1 MSEEAL
7 QEQRDF
13 EAACRASMLQ
23 DQDADY
29 RDAQAA
35 DRERGIQREL
45 DKVRS
50 AEAEAARAEEEQ
62 AREEAEELE
71 QAIALSHELTK
82 ASSLTRKREGM
93 PAEPPAS
100 PECTAIRVNLPT
112 GGRLQ
117 RRFLRTDTV
126 QFLRDFIDIELDAKA
141 VPIERYNL
149 VNSYPRRTFTAE
161 DGQVVLAEAGL
172 VPSAALM
179 LQNLDA

>member
-1 MSEEAL
+1 MSKNLDKEASL
-7 QEQRDF
+7 QKK
-13 EAACRASMLQ
+13 
-23 DQDADY
+23 
-29 RDAQAA
+29 
-35 DRERGIQREL
+35 RERL
-45 DKVRS
+45 
-50 AEAEAARAEEEQ
+50 
-62 AREEAEELE
+62 
-71 QAIALSHELTK
+71 
-82 ASSLTRKREGM
+82 
-93 PAEPPAS
+93 PAEPAQDQS
-100 PECTAIRVNLPT
+100 TAGPECTAIRVNLPT

-126 QFLRDFIDIELDAKA
+126 QFLRDFIDIELDAMA